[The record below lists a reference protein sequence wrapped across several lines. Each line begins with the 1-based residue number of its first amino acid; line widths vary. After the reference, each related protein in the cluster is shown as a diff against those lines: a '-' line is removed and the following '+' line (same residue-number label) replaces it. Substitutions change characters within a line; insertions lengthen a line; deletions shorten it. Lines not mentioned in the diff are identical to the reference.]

1 MFEKALVPLDGSDVS
16 LGILPYVSYLAQRL
30 DIPVVLALVVSPDDV
45 EASGETTMTDR
56 SGLPVAR
63 SSVDA
68 LDEAKSWI
76 HRSASQLS
84 QQGIRTETV
93 VATGDEP
100 AKEIL
105 RLADQ
110 QGCDFIAMATRDRN
124 LLSQAFRGSVTNE
137 VVRSARVPILAIAPE
152 KSDSDIEIGQKIT
165 LSRVLVPLDGSAFS
179 EAVLPYTEYLAQ
191 KLSLE
196 LVLLRI
202 LQLTDVYPPLAGAP
216 MAADPGSARVQAI
229 AEEAAEEEI
238 TRYLEELTA
247 RLTRKGLNARWQM
260 IRGDTPAHRVAD
272 LAQER
277 SDNMIALASHGRSG
291 VARWILGNVAED
303 LIRATGDPVL
313 VIPSELAEEGG

>member
-1 MFEKALVPLDGSDVS
+1 MFEKALVPLDGSEVS
-16 LGILPYVSYLAQRL
+16 LGILPYVSYLAKRL
-30 DIPVVLALVVSPDDV
+30 DIPAVLALVVSPDDMG
-45 EASGETTMTDR
+45 ASGETTLTDR

-63 SSVDA
+63 SAVDA

-84 QQGIRTETV
+84 QQGIPTETV

-100 AKEIL
+100 AEEIL

-137 VVRSARVPILAIAPE
+137 VVRSARLPILAVAPE
-152 KSDSDIEIGQKIT
+152 KSDIEMGQQMT

-202 LQLTDVYPPLAGAP
+202 LQLTDVYPPLAGTP

-229 AEEAAEEEI
+229 AQEAAEEEI
-238 TRYLEELTA
+238 VRYLEELTA
-247 RLTRKGLNARWQM
+247 QLARKGLKVRWQM

-272 LAQER
+272 LAQEHP
-277 SDNMIALASHGRSG
+277 DNMIALASHGRSG
-291 VARWILGNVAED
+291 VARRILGSVAED

-313 VIPSELAEEGG
+313 VIPSELAEKDS

>member
-1 MFEKALVPLDGSDVS
+1 MFEKMLIPLDGSEVS
-16 LGILPYVSYLAQRL
+16 LGILPYVSYLAKRL
-30 DIPVVLALVVSPDDV
+30 DIPVVLALVVSPDDM
-45 EASGETTMTDR
+45 EASGETTLTDR
-56 SGLPVAR
+56 SALPIAR

-84 QQGIRTETV
+84 QQGIVTETV
-93 VATGDEP
+93 VATGDDPSE
-100 AKEIL
+100 EIL
-105 RLADQ
+105 RLTNQ

-137 VVRSARVPILAIAPE
+137 VVRSARVPILAVAPE
-152 KSDSDIEIGQKIT
+152 KSAVEMGQQIT

-179 EAVLPYTEYLAQ
+179 EAVLPYTKHLAQ

-196 LVLLRI
+196 LLLLRI

-238 TRYLEELTA
+238 VRYLEELTA
-247 RLTRKGLNARWQM
+247 RLTRKGLNVSWQM
-260 IRGDTPAHRVAD
+260 IRGDTPARRVAD
-272 LAQER
+272 LAQEHP
-277 SDNMIALASHGRSG
+277 DNMIALASHGRSG
-291 VARWILGNVAED
+291 VARWILGSVAED

>member
-1 MFEKALVPLDGSDVS
+1 MFEKALVPLDGSEVS
-16 LGILPYVSYLAQRL
+16 LGILPYVSYLAKRL
-30 DIPVVLALVVSPDDV
+30 DIPAVLALVVSPDDMG
-45 EASGETTMTDR
+45 ASGETTLTDR

-63 SSVDA
+63 SAVDA

-76 HRSASQLS
+76 HRFASQLS
-84 QQGIRTETV
+84 QQGIPTETV

-100 AKEIL
+100 AEEIL

-110 QGCDFIAMATRDRN
+110 QGCDFIAMATRGRN

-137 VVRSARVPILAIAPE
+137 VVRSARLPIMAVAPE
-152 KSDSDIEIGQKIT
+152 KSDIEMGQQMT

-202 LQLTDVYPPLAGAP
+202 LQLTDVYPPLAGTP

-229 AEEAAEEEI
+229 AQEAAEEEI
-238 TRYLEELTA
+238 VRYLEELTA
-247 RLTRKGLNARWQM
+247 QLAHKGLNVRWQM
-260 IRGDTPAHRVAD
+260 IRGDTPAHRIAD
-272 LAQER
+272 LAQEHP
-277 SDNMIALASHGRSG
+277 DNMIALASHGRSG
-291 VARWILGNVAED
+291 VARWILGSVAED

-313 VIPSELAEEGG
+313 VIPSELAEKGG